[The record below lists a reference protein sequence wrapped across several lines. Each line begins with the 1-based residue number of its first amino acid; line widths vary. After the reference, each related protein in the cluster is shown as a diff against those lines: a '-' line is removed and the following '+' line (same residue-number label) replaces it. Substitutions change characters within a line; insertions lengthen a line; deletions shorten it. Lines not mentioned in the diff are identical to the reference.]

1 MIEAAGHIPTSPP
14 VIAVGPVLLTTG
26 VAPRIPNPQ
35 ADPCPGGGTGTH
47 TADVVNVHTKLAA
60 NLLPNM
66 SAAPVVIVA
75 VKVVLAERAAEGV
88 KVAVLVDTT

>member
-47 TADVVNVHTKLAA
+47 TADVVNFHTKLAA
-60 NLLPNM
+60 NLLPKR
-66 SAAPVVIVA
+66 SVAPVVIVA
-75 VKVVLAERAAEGV
+75 VKTVVAERAAEGV
-88 KVAVLVDTT
+88 NAAVVPA